1 MQVKGEEY
9 RQFWVVV
16 LQELMKGG
24 TTQGPLRPKVQ
35 SRIVGPHSLGMD
47 KGRYVD
53 RLVRERDREG
63 WEEGRPKV
71 VGDGAGEVVGDG
83 ISAVC
88 VCVCVCVV
96 CVCVCV
102 CVSVMSVLRH
112 AC

>member
-96 CVCVCV
+96 CV
-102 CVSVMSVLRH
+102 
-112 AC
+112 